1 MEQVKA
7 AGEEAGKVTHMGLI
21 VFLWI
26 FGLAAWTLLQLF
38 ATPWLQKKT
47 FLPAITGFLHF
58 ETGWGAFTVIGY
70 FAFALLLI
78 LALVQRFSPPADV
91 TEENLKAL
99 NILLLILAILS
110 LAGAVETFLS
120 YKYLSED
127 KIGRRSLYAPF
138 GKTYGWDEVREIKV
152 DLTVHNTGSNK
163 SERVSYLKW
172 NLVLS
177 DGAKVPVENAIRGD
191 FAQMKRIYA
200 HLPENTVF
208 DLGGRNE
215 EYWAYLQQ
223 SVFNLQ
229 P

>member
-1 MEQVKA
+1 LEQVKA
-7 AGEEAGKVTHMGLI
+7 TGEEAGKVTHMGLI

-38 ATPWLQKKT
+38 AVPWVQKKV

-70 FAFALLLI
+70 FAFTLFLI
-78 LALVQRFSPPADV
+78 LALVQHFSPPAHV
-91 TEENLKAL
+91 TEENIKAL
-99 NILLLILAILS
+99 NILMLILAILS
-110 LAGAVETFLS
+110 LAGVVETFLS

-127 KIGRRSLYAPF
+127 KIGLRSLCSPF

-191 FAQMKRIYA
+191 FAQMKMIYA
-200 HLPENTVF
+200 HLPENITF
-208 DLGGRNE
+208 DFKERDE
-215 EYWAYLQQ
+215 EFWAYLKQ